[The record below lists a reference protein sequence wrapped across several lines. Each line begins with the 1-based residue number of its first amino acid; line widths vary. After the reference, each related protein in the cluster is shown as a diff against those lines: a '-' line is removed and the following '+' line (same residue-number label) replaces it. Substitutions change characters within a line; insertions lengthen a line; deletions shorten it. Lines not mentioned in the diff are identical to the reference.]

1 MIMVIKY
8 FLLIELL
15 VQQVYSVNFTNIKFG
30 LLIDSLDENKKRDF
44 IGNQALAAFLMAVKE
59 LNNKSDGLYD
69 DLLPYTNIS
78 IAVATEKKY
87 DHYSH
92 QKIQQPLALT
102 KSFNNAG
109 IDALVGAARDNE
121 TKYAAYLY
129 NDYDILTA
137 SYGAS
142 SSELSWANIYNYVI
156 RTIPSISYEGKEL
169 ILLCNF
175 KDFIIILL
183 HFLFHF
189 FSKLFFPLCFSLCFI
204 NIIFFIFIFIIIMII
219 FLYFF

>member
-44 IGNQALAAFLMAVKE
+44 IGNQALAAFLMAVNE

-87 DHYSH
+87 DHHSH
-92 QKIQQPLALT
+92 QEVQQALALT
-102 KSFNNAG
+102 KSFNNDG
-109 IDALVGAARDNE
+109 IDVLVGAARDKE
-121 TKYAAYLY
+121 TKSAAYLY
-129 NDYDILTA
+129 NDYNILTA

-142 SSELSWANIYNYVI
+142 TSELSWANIYNYVI

-169 ILLCNF
+169 ISSRNF
-175 KDFIIILL
+175 
-183 HFLFHF
+183 
-189 FSKLFFPLCFSLCFI
+189 
-204 NIIFFIFIFIIIMII
+204 
-219 FLYFF
+219 